1 MDRILKCSLAPGS
14 HTGDHLTTINMLL
27 YMHQSFTSLSSVNLR
42 LKRILLEYN
51 FLNGTIPSCQKKIKQ
66 RQQQLLVRIQKED
79 HKLIVMLIT
88 REDLMK
94 WTDEYKID

>member
-1 MDRILKCSLAPGS
+1 M
-14 HTGDHLTTINMLL
+14 
-27 YMHQSFTSLSSVNLR
+27 SFTSLSSVNLR

-51 FLNGTIPSCQKKIKQ
+51 FLNGTIPSCQKKKK
-66 RQQQLLVRIQKED
+66 QQQLLVRIQKED

-94 WTDEYKID
+94 WTDDYKID